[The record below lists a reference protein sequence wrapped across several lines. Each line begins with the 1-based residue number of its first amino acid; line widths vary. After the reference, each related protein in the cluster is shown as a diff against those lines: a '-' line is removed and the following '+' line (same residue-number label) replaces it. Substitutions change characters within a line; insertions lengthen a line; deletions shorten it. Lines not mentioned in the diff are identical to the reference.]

1 MFTKS
6 KKFTPESGMVLTDYP
21 KQNDVTFCADLPFS
35 NGKTVNV
42 VTAVKSDG
50 KYLEDI
56 EGSTV
61 KYCREREESGMR
73 VVAIASFPDGI
84 PADYKAKLNSCQA
97 EEFIVEY
104 HEECIVEVK

>member
-1 MFTKS
+1 MITKS
-6 KKFTPESGMVLTDYP
+6 KKITNGMVLTDYP
-21 KQNDVTFCADLPFS
+21 KQNDVMFCADLPYV

-42 VTAVKSDG
+42 VTALKSDG

-56 EGSTV
+56 EGSSV

-73 VVAIASFPDGI
+73 VVAIASFPNGI
-84 PADYKAKLNSCQA
+84 PEDYKAKLNSYQC

-104 HEECIVEVK
+104 HEESIVEV

>member
-1 MFTKS
+1 MFTKQM
-6 KKFTPESGMVLTDYP
+6 KITPDNGMVLTDYP
-21 KQNDVTFCADLPFS
+21 GQNDITFCADLPFS
-35 NGKTVNV
+35 NSKTVNV

-56 EGSTV
+56 EGSIV

-73 VVAIASFPDGI
+73 VVAIASFPNGI
-84 PADYKAKLNSCQA
+84 PEDYKGKLNSYQC

-104 HEECIVEVK
+104 HEECIIEA